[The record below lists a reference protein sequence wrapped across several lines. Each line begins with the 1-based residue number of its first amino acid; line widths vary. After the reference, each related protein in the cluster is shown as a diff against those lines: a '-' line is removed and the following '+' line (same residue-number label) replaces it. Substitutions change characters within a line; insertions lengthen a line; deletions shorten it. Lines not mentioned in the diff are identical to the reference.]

1 MKNEKLI
8 EGIAKVILNHH
19 CKNCNSIM
27 LSQNLGAITE
37 CDKESPSCKKEAR
50 KLATA
55 IAEYFQEYARE
66 LVPHKKNISK
76 NWSEFDK
83 RIRLYTPEEVG
94 FENGWNTCREEM
106 LRRIETIKVKEE

>member
-1 MKNEKLI
+1 MNEKLI
-8 EGIAKVILNHH
+8 EGIIDVIYKILSNTAFGQPVRKMKLAK
-19 CKNCNSIM
+19 
-27 LSQNLGAITE
+27 E
-37 CDKESPSCKKEAR
+37 
-50 KLATA
+50 LATA
-55 IAEYFQEYARE
+55 IAEYFQKYARE

-106 LRRIETIKVKEE
+106 LRRIEEV